1 MDAFKDFL
9 PKGKVV
15 ECFENLATLTV
26 TELKRILQ
34 RYKEKTGGIKADLVL
49 RAYAIFCRA
58 KKSEEQTDELPY
70 ESFLYCNETI
80 STTSLCTSRLNI
92 CRGHP
97 IFAIRRYSLS
107 CNFMSTWSSGRQSSN
122 MFFKKALHTRS

>member
-70 ESFLYCNETI
+70 ESFLYCNENDFNYEPLHQQTKH
-80 STTSLCTSRLNI
+80 L
-92 CRGHP
+92 P
-97 IFAIRRYSLS
+97 
-107 CNFMSTWSSGRQSSN
+107 WSSDLRDTPVFTFLQLYEYLVIRTSK
-122 MFFKKALHTRS
+122 FKHVL